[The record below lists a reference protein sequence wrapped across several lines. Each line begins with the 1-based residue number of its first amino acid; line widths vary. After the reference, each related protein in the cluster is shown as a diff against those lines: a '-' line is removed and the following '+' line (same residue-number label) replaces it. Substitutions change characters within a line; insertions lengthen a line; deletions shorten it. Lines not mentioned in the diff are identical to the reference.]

1 MFLRYEV
8 HQSSATEHRP
18 VHVILPSPVSWVPE
32 VHPSSGETA
41 PEKRSPGIFCTQAGK
56 GVHWRQGKRASHR
69 EKEALLPLEEKAER
83 VCET

>member
-41 PEKRSPGIFCTQAGK
+41 PEKRSPGIFCAQAAK
-56 GVHWRQGKRASHR
+56 QVHWRQGKRASHR
-69 EKEALLPLEEKAER
+69 EKEALLPLEEKAAR